1 MRYLLP
7 PAVTVLLAA
16 LLFVSCGGRGGSAS
30 LSDRNDGFRS
40 MSLSKG
46 PQVPSMITDRTEANE
61 YVATHF
67 WDAFL
72 DGEYACD
79 STHVNGVEVNEAE
92 NAVGAYVSLLENDC
106 PRDFSGNAMADF
118 FRKIEKYD
126 MEHPGSNVFG
136 FFEKTVQKYLYDP
149 NSPYRDEDLY
159 LPFVSGLA
167 ASDRTD
173 GDLKAGYSFDAEM
186 CSLNRVGTVAAD
198 FTFTD
203 LSGKRRSLHGIKAGH
218 TLLMFTNP
226 GCQSCKETITSL
238 VSNSRIKQ
246 LVGSGDLAIV
256 NVYIDLEREKWQALA
271 KEYPFDWYN
280 GYDQDY
286 AIRQARSYN
295 IRGIPSLYV
304 LDADKTVLLKDA
316 PIEKV
321 MHLVLNIQT

>member
-1 MRYLLP
+1 MRKLIP

-16 LLFVSCGGRGGSAS
+16 VLFVSCGGKGGGPAHQPEVKYRS
-30 LSDRNDGFRS
+30 L
-40 MSLSKG
+40 SLSKG

-67 WDAFL
+67 WDTFL
-72 DGEYACD
+72 EGEYACD
-79 STHVNGVEVNEAE
+79 STHVNGVEVNEVE
-92 NAVGAYVSLLENDC
+92 NAVGAYVSLLENNC
-106 PRDFSGNAMADF
+106 PREFSGNAVSEL
-118 FRKIEKYD
+118 FRKIENYD
-126 MEHPGSNVFG
+126 KEHPGSNVFG
-136 FFEKTVQKYLYDP
+136 FFEKTVQNYLYDP

-173 GDLKAGYSFDAEM
+173 EDLKAGYSFDAEM

-203 LSGKRRSLHGIKAGH
+203 LSGKRRSLHDIKEGY

-238 VSNSRIKQ
+238 VSNSRIRQ

-256 NVYIDLEREKWQALA
+256 NVYIDLEREKWLALA
-271 KEYPFDWYN
+271 KEYPSSWYN

-286 AIRQARSYN
+286 AIRQDRSYN

-304 LDADKTVLLKDA
+304 LDADKKVLLKDA

-321 MHLVLNIQT
+321 MHLILNIQT